1 MGRTLLRHT
10 YEILAMKGEIYS
22 WEGRNFLIRNH
33 QIPYHH
39 DKQPHPLAYPKL
51 THFANTKDLPLNYN
65 VMTEVYLKEGTE
77 KLREGEKKRHT
88 GEGSVAWLGFTN
100 LALLD
105 AGVDGFEEVCAVLV
119 AFGQLSEFF
128 AQELAFVVAHHPFEG
143 WVDILH
149 TESAYRSGHRE
160 NMLGYHGPWVSALS
174 CGC

>member
-51 THFANTKDLPLNYN
+51 THFANTKDLLLNYN

-77 KLREGEKKRHT
+77 KLREGKKKKAHW
-88 GEGSVAWLGFTN
+88 GGVCGLVGFH
-100 LALLD
+100 
-105 AGVDGFEEVCAVLV
+105 EPCP
-119 AFGQLSEFF
+119 S
-128 AQELAFVVAHHPFEG
+128 
-143 WVDILH
+143 
-149 TESAYRSGHRE
+149 
-160 NMLGYHGPWVSALS
+160 
-174 CGC
+174 